1 MYIYNI
7 YIYIY
12 IYIDI
17 WCMYIY
23 IIYIYPRCNRMGGSY
38 PPPSTLPKKGRWKPR
53 TSPLEFRPNRR
64 PRAQGRPPAVHGHR
78 PGKTKLVQIWVTYEY
93 IMVISIIWKK
103 YTLHNIYI
111 YEIFKKWS
119 LLFFLNFCYIV
130 GDNDRSPTMSSM
142 VILQTSNKVVHS
154 ACCWPVLGC
163 ILGFQLITCN
173 GAFE

>member
-1 MYIYNI
+1 
-7 YIYIY
+7 
-12 IYIDI
+12 
-17 WCMYIY
+17 
-23 IIYIYPRCNRMGGSY
+23 MGGSY

-53 TSPLEFRPNRR
+53 TSPLELRPNRR

-78 PGKTKLVQIWVTYEY
+78 PGKTMGLLQFVVWTSPNLSY
-93 IMVISIIWKK
+93 IRIYNGDIYNMEK
-103 YTLHNIYI
+103 YTLHNIFI
-111 YEIFKKWS
+111 YMWDKKWS
-119 LLFFLNFCYIV
+119 LLFLFIFCYIV
-130 GDNDRSPTMSSM
+130 DDNDRSPTRSSM